1 MDIDKDKEKLKWEFY
16 GKDKIIIGATIFTL
30 EELQNRVEDNFK
42 NYRNE
47 IEDVMKIKK
56 EVLKELETYK
66 NEIKKYKH
74 SMAMISE
81 ICIDESKV
89 HITTREAIEEI
100 RKYIYH
106 GVDIDWARKEVENDR

>member
-1 MDIDKDKEKLKWEFY
+1 MIEEAIKHIKDRIKFSDL
-16 GKDKIIIGATIFTL
+16 
-30 EELQNRVEDNFK
+30 RP
-42 NYRNE
+42 E
-47 IEDVMKIKK
+47 IVIKK
-56 EVLKELETYK
+56 ESAEAVLSELETYK
-66 NEIKKYKH
+66 SEIKKYKH

-106 GVDIDWARKEVENDR
+106 GVDIDWARKEVEKDESKRFNRRIKKV